1 MTGIDAMVHATEA
14 MTSRIKKN
22 QLSDMFGREA
32 LRLLGDNLLK
42 AAGSESKNG
51 KVRENM
57 LLGSMYAGVAFANAP
72 VGAVHALAYPL
83 GTLFHVP
90 HGLSISLV
98 LPAVLRFNMKRSD
111 LAMNTYAEVATILYP
126 GEFTERSSVKD
137 RAEFL
142 PAAFEELARTLDLST
157 KLRDVGVREDDLDR
171 LAQDAMKQTRLLPN
185 NPADVTKSD
194 AISIFRAVL

>member
-22 QLSDMFGREA
+22 EMSDMFGRQA
-32 LRLLGDNLLK
+32 LKLLGDNLLK
-42 AAGSESKNG
+42 ATGAESKNG

-57 LLGSMYAGVAFANAP
+57 LLGSMYAGAAFANAP

-83 GTLFHVP
+83 GTMFHVP

-111 LAMNTYAEVATILYP
+111 LALQTYAEVAAILFP
-126 GEFTERSSVKD
+126 GQFTDRSSVAE

-142 PAAFEELARTLDLST
+142 PVAFEELAGGLSLAT
-157 KLRDVGVREDDLDR
+157 RMKDVGVREDDIAR
-171 LAQDAMKQTRLLPN
+171 LAEDAMKQTRLLPN
-185 NPADVTKSD
+185 NPAEVTKAD
-194 AISIFRAVL
+194 CVAMYRTVL